1 MIDSMNDPFAEKRG
15 EIFRRKAQ
23 ADPNADSITPGK
35 SLALTADNRVVDG
48 GDPEAE
54 FVLVGEFGTLPA
66 DLAKELGV
74 KASKVK
80 AVKPA
85 DETPTAPTGVTI
97 TNAEPVAQTITMGS
111 PTPEPAPV

>member
-1 MIDSMNDPFAEKRG
+1 MIDTLNDPYAEKRG

-85 DETPTAPTGVTI
+85 DETPVQSGVTI